1 MIITMTP
8 LEKLSHAKDIAHIT
22 GRNMFD
28 VLADIERIM
37 EKHKKAQK
45 L

>member
-37 EKHKKAQK
+37 EKHNKTQK

>member
-1 MIITMTP
+1 MTKAMTP

-28 VLADIERIM
+28 VLADIERIIG
-37 EKHKKAQK
+37 EHNKTQK